1 MSLLLM
7 RRRRLSNIQIQKTGA
22 GMAHQ
27 ALSLRPLLI
36 WSVRRS
42 KAQMTTSAHLELI
55 FGSSGLKIRAWPCLA
70 LGMASTMGRSFVGAV
85 GGRVR
90 MR

>member
-1 MSLLLM
+1 MSNTPDARFRAL
-7 RRRRLSNIQIQKTGA
+7 RKPWQK
-22 GMAHQ
+22 HREK
-27 ALSLRPLLI
+27 LRI
-36 WSVRRS
+36 NSR
-42 KAQMTTSAHLELI
+42 TTKETHAWETAAHLTHSTHQELI

-70 LGMASTMGRSFVGAV
+70 LGMASTMGRSFAGAV